1 MENLKKLGIKLS
13 HDSTISL
20 LIIYPEKT
28 VIQKYTC
35 TPMFTEALF
44 TITRI
49 GKQPRCPLTDKWMK
63 KLWYVYTLEYCSAI
77 KGTNL
82 SQFY

>member
-1 MENLKKLGIKLS
+1 MENLKKLRIKVS

-20 LIIYPEKT
+20 LVIYLEKT
-28 VIQKYTC
+28 IIQKYTC
-35 TPMFTEALF
+35 SPMFTAALL
-44 TITRI
+44 TITRL
-49 GKQPRCPLTDKWMK
+49 GKQLRCALTDKWMK

>member
-1 MENLKKLGIKLS
+1 
-13 HDSTISL
+13 
-20 LIIYPEKT
+20 
-28 VIQKYTC
+28 
-35 TPMFTEALF
+35 MFTEALF